1 MKNLFIT
8 LILIFIIQT
17 KLIANEITYKEILE
31 NPTDLELNLNYAKQ
45 QQKTGNIKLTISTL
59 ERLNM
64 LYPENLDIKLYLLSI
79 LIEMDSAVKVD
90 LMVRTMMNDPN
101 TSDETKITIE
111 KLLSSTPVEKESKW
125 FAYLDLKYLQTDEN
139 NVSGIT
145 KTKKLLQEDNLIPY
159 PAVDGK
165 LVVED
170 DKTFNRTAAL
180 TVGRN
185 INDTSSVFFNIS
197 LDIKTIEKK
206 VTGDSDTV
214 SSSISYFKIFG
225 NNYISPYAYWSK
237 PNYRRAEDYET
248 KGYGI
253 SNTYFFN
260 EKHNIN
266 YGLSFSET
274 SYNMSAAFSTA
285 DDNNNDT
292 YSSFLRHNFNFTKK
306 SQLGTKLILNR
317 TEAKKEFDSYDSSGI
332 NITYSHIF
340 PIGTLKL
347 SSSYLRNA
355 YDEPET
361 FLSVFKTRDDESFVN
376 SISLEGQIDQLLPF
390 IKTSKISEGVFYT
403 LNLRNSDVS
412 SNIPNHDVERKFFTI
427 GLTKRFNLNE
437 FFK

>member
-1 MKNLFIT
+1 MRIFFFIF
-8 LILIFIIQT
+8 ILIFVQT
-17 KLIANEITYKEILE
+17 KLSAAEITYQEILE

-45 QQKTGNIKLTISTL
+45 QEKTGNLKLTISTL

-101 TSDETKITIE
+101 TSDETKKTIA
-111 KLLSSTPVEKESKW
+111 KLLTSTSDEKDSKW

-159 PAVDGK
+159 PAVDDK
-165 LVVED
+165 LVVEK

-185 INDTSSVFFNIS
+185 INDTSSAFFNIS
-197 LDIKTIEKK
+197 LDVKTIGKK
-206 VTGDSDTV
+206 VTGDSDTI
-214 SSSISYFKIFG
+214 SSSLSYFKILG

-248 KGYGI
+248 KGYGL

-260 EKHNIN
+260 DKHNIN

-292 YSSFLRHNFNFTKK
+292 YSSYIKHNFNFTKK

-317 TEAKKEFDSYDSSGI
+317 VEAKKEFDSYDSSGI
-332 NITYSHIF
+332 NLTYSHF
-340 PIGTLKL
+340 FQIGTLKL
-347 SSSYLRNA
+347 SSTYLRNA
-355 YDEPET
+355 YDKPET
-361 FLSVFKTRDDESFVN
+361 FLSEFKTRDDESFVN
-376 SISLEGQIDQLLPF
+376 SISLEGQIDQLIPF
-390 IKTSKISEGVFYT
+390 IKNSKFSDGVFYT
-403 LNLRNSDVS
+403 LNFRNSDVS
-412 SNIPNHDVERKFFTI
+412 SNIANHDVERKFFTI

-437 FFK
+437 LFK

>member
-1 MKNLFIT
+1 MRIFFFIF
-8 LILIFIIQT
+8 ILIFIQT
-17 KLIANEITYKEILE
+17 KLSAAEITYQEILE

-45 QQKTGNIKLTISTL
+45 QEKTGNLKLTISTL

-101 TSDETKITIE
+101 TSDETKKTIA
-111 KLLSSTPVEKESKW
+111 KLLTSTSDEKDSKW

-159 PAVDGK
+159 PAVDDK
-165 LVVED
+165 LVVEK

-185 INDTSSVFFNIS
+185 INDTSSAFFNIS
-197 LDIKTIEKK
+197 LDVKTIGKK
-206 VTGDSDTV
+206 VTGDSDTI
-214 SSSISYFKIFG
+214 SSSLSYFKILG

-248 KGYGI
+248 KGYGL

-260 EKHNIN
+260 DKHNIN

-274 SYNMSAAFSTA
+274 SYNMSAAFTTA

-292 YSSFLRHNFNFTKK
+292 YSSFIRHNFNLTKK

-317 TEAKKEFDSYDSSGI
+317 VEAKKEFDSYDSSGI
-332 NITYSHIF
+332 NLTYSHFF

-347 SSSYLRNA
+347 SSTYLRNA

-361 FLSVFKTRDDESFVN
+361 FLSEFKTRDDESFVN
-376 SISLEGQIDQLLPF
+376 SISLEGQIDQLIPF
-390 IKTSKISEGVFYT
+390 IKNSKFSDGVFYT
-403 LNLRNSDVS
+403 LNFRNSDVS
-412 SNIPNHDVERKFFTI
+412 SNIANHDVERKFFSI

-437 FFK
+437 LFK

>member
-1 MKNLFIT
+1 MRIFFFIF
-8 LILIFIIQT
+8 ILIFIQT
-17 KLIANEITYKEILE
+17 KLSAAEITYQEILE

-45 QQKTGNIKLTISTL
+45 QEKTGNLKLTISTL

-101 TSDETKITIE
+101 TSDETKKTIA
-111 KLLSSTPVEKESKW
+111 KLLTSTSDEKDSKW

-159 PAVDGK
+159 PAVDDK
-165 LVVED
+165 LVVEK

-185 INDTSSVFFNIS
+185 INDTSSAFFNIS
-197 LDIKTIEKK
+197 LDVKTIGKK
-206 VTGDSDTV
+206 VTGDSDTI
-214 SSSISYFKIFG
+214 SSSLSYFKILG

-248 KGYGI
+248 KGYGL

-260 EKHNIN
+260 DKHNIN

-274 SYNMSAAFSTA
+274 SYNMSAAFSNA

-292 YSSFLRHNFNFTKK
+292 YSSFIRHNFNLTKK

-317 TEAKKEFDSYDSSGI
+317 VEAKKEFDSYDSSGI
-332 NITYSHIF
+332 NLTYSHFF

-347 SSSYLRNA
+347 SSTYLRNA

-361 FLSVFKTRDDESFVN
+361 FLSEFKTRDDESFVN
-376 SISLEGQIDQLLPF
+376 SISLEGQIDQLIPF
-390 IKTSKISEGVFYT
+390 IKNSKFSDGVFYT
-403 LNLRNSDVS
+403 LNFRNSDVS
-412 SNIPNHDVERKFFTI
+412 SNIANHDVERKFFTI

-437 FFK
+437 LFK

>member
-1 MKNLFIT
+1 MRIFFFLLF
-8 LILIFIIQT
+8 LIFVQT
-17 KLIANEITYKEILE
+17 KLSATEITYQEILE

-45 QQKTGNIKLTISTL
+45 QEKTGNLKLTISTL

-101 TSDETKITIE
+101 TSDETKKTIA
-111 KLLSSTPVEKESKW
+111 KLLTSTSDEKDSKW

-159 PAVDGK
+159 PAVDDK
-165 LVVED
+165 LVVEK

-185 INDTSSVFFNIS
+185 INDTSSAFFNIS
-197 LDIKTIEKK
+197 LDVKTIGKK
-206 VTGDSDTV
+206 VTGDSDTI
-214 SSSISYFKIFG
+214 SSSLSYFKILG

-248 KGYGI
+248 KGYGL

-260 EKHNIN
+260 DKHNIN

-274 SYNMSAAFSTA
+274 SYNMSAAFTTA

-292 YSSFLRHNFNFTKK
+292 YSSFIRHNFNFKKK

-317 TEAKKEFDSYDSSGI
+317 VEAKKDFDSYDSSGI
-332 NITYSHIF
+332 NLTYSHFF

-347 SSSYLRNA
+347 SSTYIRNA

-361 FLSVFKTRDDESFVN
+361 FLSAFKIRDDESFVN
-376 SISLEGQIDQLLPF
+376 SISLEGQIDQLIPF
-390 IKTSKISEGVFYT
+390 IKNSKFSDGVFYT
-403 LNLRNSDVS
+403 LNFRNSDVS
-412 SNIPNHDVERKFFTI
+412 SNIANHDVERKFFTI

-437 FFK
+437 LFK

>member
-1 MKNLFIT
+1 MRIFFFLLF
-8 LILIFIIQT
+8 LIFVQT
-17 KLIANEITYKEILE
+17 KLSATEITYQEILE

-45 QQKTGNIKLTISTL
+45 QEKTGNLKLTISTL

-101 TSDETKITIE
+101 TSDETKKTIA
-111 KLLSSTPVEKESKW
+111 KLLTSTSDEKDSKW

-159 PAVDGK
+159 PAVDDK
-165 LVVED
+165 LVVEK

-185 INDTSSVFFNIS
+185 INDTSSAFFNIS
-197 LDIKTIEKK
+197 LDVKTIGKK
-206 VTGDSDTV
+206 VTGDSDTI
-214 SSSISYFKIFG
+214 SSSLSYFKILG

-248 KGYGI
+248 KGYGL

-260 EKHNIN
+260 DKHNIN

-274 SYNMSAAFSTA
+274 SYNMSAAFTTA

-292 YSSFLRHNFNFTKK
+292 YSSFIRHNFNFTKK

-317 TEAKKEFDSYDSSGI
+317 VEAKKDFDSYDSSGI
-332 NITYSHIF
+332 NLTYSHFF

-347 SSSYLRNA
+347 SSTYIRNA

-361 FLSVFKTRDDESFVN
+361 FLSAFKIRDDESFVN
-376 SISLEGQIDQLLPF
+376 SISLEGQIDQLIPF
-390 IKTSKISEGVFYT
+390 IKNSKFSDGVFYT
-403 LNLRNSDVS
+403 LNFRNSDVS
-412 SNIPNHDVERKFFTI
+412 SNIANHDVERKFFTI

-437 FFK
+437 LFK

>member
-1 MKNLFIT
+1 MRIFFFIF
-8 LILIFIIQT
+8 ILIFVQT
-17 KLIANEITYKEILE
+17 KLSAAEITYQEILE

-45 QQKTGNIKLTISTL
+45 QEKTGNLKLTISTL

-101 TSDETKITIE
+101 TSDETKKTIA
-111 KLLSSTPVEKESKW
+111 KLLTSTSDEKDSKW

-159 PAVDGK
+159 PAVDDK
-165 LVVED
+165 LVVEK

-185 INDTSSVFFNIS
+185 INDTSSAFFNIS
-197 LDIKTIEKK
+197 LDVKTIGKK
-206 VTGDSDTV
+206 VTGDSDTI
-214 SSSISYFKIFG
+214 SSSLSYFKILG

-248 KGYGI
+248 KGYGL

-260 EKHNIN
+260 DKHNIN

-292 YSSFLRHNFNFTKK
+292 YSSFIKHNFNFTKK

-317 TEAKKEFDSYDSSGI
+317 VEAKKEFDSYDSSGI
-332 NITYSHIF
+332 NLTYSHFF

-347 SSSYLRNA
+347 SSTYLRNA
-355 YDEPET
+355 YDKPET
-361 FLSVFKTRDDESFVN
+361 FLSEFKTRDDESFVN
-376 SISLEGQIDQLLPF
+376 SISLEGQIDQLIPF
-390 IKTSKISEGVFYT
+390 IKNSKFSDGVFYT
-403 LNLRNSDVS
+403 LNFRNSDVS
-412 SNIPNHDVERKFFTI
+412 SNIANHDVERKFFTI

-437 FFK
+437 LFK

>member
-1 MKNLFIT
+1 MRIFFFIF
-8 LILIFIIQT
+8 ILIFVQT
-17 KLIANEITYKEILE
+17 KLSAAEITYQEILE

-45 QQKTGNIKLTISTL
+45 QEKTGNLKLTISTL

-101 TSDETKITIE
+101 TSDETKKTIA
-111 KLLSSTPVEKESKW
+111 KLLTSTSDEKDSKW

-159 PAVDGK
+159 PAVDDK
-165 LVVED
+165 LVVEK

-185 INDTSSVFFNIS
+185 INDTSSAFFNIS
-197 LDIKTIEKK
+197 LDVKTIGKK
-206 VTGDSDTV
+206 VTGDSDTI
-214 SSSISYFKIFG
+214 SSSLSYFKILG

-248 KGYGI
+248 KGYGL

-260 EKHNIN
+260 DKHNIN

-292 YSSFLRHNFNFTKK
+292 YSSFIRHNFNFTKK

-317 TEAKKEFDSYDSSGI
+317 VEAKKEFDSYDSSGI
-332 NITYSHIF
+332 NLTYSHFF

-347 SSSYLRNA
+347 SSTYLRNA
-355 YDEPET
+355 YDKPET
-361 FLSVFKTRDDESFVN
+361 FLSEFKTRDDESFVN
-376 SISLEGQIDQLLPF
+376 SISLEGQIDQLIPF
-390 IKTSKISEGVFYT
+390 IKNSKFSDGVFYT
-403 LNLRNSDVS
+403 LNFRNSDVS
-412 SNIPNHDVERKFFTI
+412 SNIANHDVERKFFTI

-437 FFK
+437 LFK

>member
-1 MKNLFIT
+1 MRIFFFIF
-8 LILIFIIQT
+8 ILIFIQT
-17 KLIANEITYKEILE
+17 KLSAAEITYQEILE

-45 QQKTGNIKLTISTL
+45 QEKTGNLKLTISTL

-101 TSDETKITIE
+101 TSDETKKTIA
-111 KLLSSTPVEKESKW
+111 KLLTSTSDEKDSKW

-159 PAVDGK
+159 PAVDDK
-165 LVVED
+165 LVVEK

-185 INDTSSVFFNIS
+185 INDTSSAFFNIS
-197 LDIKTIEKK
+197 LDVKTIGKK
-206 VTGDSDTV
+206 VTGDSDTI
-214 SSSISYFKIFG
+214 SSSLSYFKILG

-248 KGYGI
+248 KGYGL

-260 EKHNIN
+260 DKHNIN

-274 SYNMSAAFSTA
+274 SYNMSAAFSNA

-292 YSSFLRHNFNFTKK
+292 YSSFIRHNFNFTKK

-317 TEAKKEFDSYDSSGI
+317 VEAKKDFDSYDSSGI
-332 NITYSHIF
+332 NLTYSHFF

-347 SSSYLRNA
+347 SSTYLRNA

-361 FLSVFKTRDDESFVN
+361 FLSAFKTRDDESFVN
-376 SISLEGQIDQLLPF
+376 SISLEGQIDQLIPF
-390 IKTSKISEGVFYT
+390 IKNSKFSDGVFYT
-403 LNLRNSDVS
+403 LNFRNSDVS
-412 SNIPNHDVERKFFTI
+412 SNIANHDVERKFFTI

-437 FFK
+437 LFK